1 MVLYKSGL
9 KMVTLKTLTV
19 PLMKDTSGSGNY
31 ESCWPAIQKDAHG
44 IVFVFNPDNS
54 AHVKATRKK
63 MMKLIPKVVA
73 PKLASFVS
81 FLSFVSGRLNLL
93 F

>member
-54 AHVKATRKK
+54 AHVKQ
-63 MMKLIPKVVA
+63 LDSLYQVGFLPNGPLVA
-73 PKLASFVS
+73 PTFFQVCKAY
-81 FLSFVSGRLNLL
+81 RLL
-93 F
+93 